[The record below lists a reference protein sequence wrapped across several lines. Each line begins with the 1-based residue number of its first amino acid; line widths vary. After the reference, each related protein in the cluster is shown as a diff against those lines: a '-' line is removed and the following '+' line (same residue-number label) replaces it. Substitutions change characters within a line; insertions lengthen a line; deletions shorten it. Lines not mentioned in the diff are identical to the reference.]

1 LNIKD
6 TTIGYYRKKLNL
18 SQQDLAKLLNTT
30 QTNISFIE
38 TKRQYPDTETAQK
51 LADILKTTIGKLYTE
66 TELELMR
73 SKENDY

>member
-6 TTIGYYRKKLNL
+6 TTIRYYRKKLNL

-38 TKRQYPDTETAQK
+38 TKRQYPDTETAQR

-73 SKENDY
+73 SRENDY

>member
-6 TTIGYYRKKLNL
+6 TTIRYYRKKLNL

-38 TKRQYPDTETAQK
+38 TKRQYPDTETAQR

-73 SKENDY
+73 SRENDR